1 MFQATGAGM
10 TSIQGWAPR
19 PLYPESG
26 MLLGPSP
33 LLPADVHTH
42 RGGRRQDVR
51 DQGQKPLQDQF
62 QGRAA
67 SLHVASQME
76 GWSHR
81 RKKERRYKY
90 REVGRGPGATR
101 AHFHHGLSDLV
112 GTAVPHTHVGVDPG
126 GSFPLSLRS
135 LPSLPIVRGWY
146 GFPTRTSHT
155 CFAEASRSAA
165 RPWCTGP
172 ASTGSWG
179 EGQGWNVSSRLQ
191 LLGQPRPT
199 TTHAFWLTMFRR
211 STTTDRSL
219 MATAEST
226 DVCANRQCL
235 SEGTGRAQ
243 ALPGHSLRGFVGG

>member
-1 MFQATGAGM
+1 MEPQKEKREKVQIQRSRQRARGNTG
-10 TSIQGWAPR
+10 SFSPW
-19 PLYPESG
+19 PLR
-26 MLLGPSP
+26 LGGDCGA
-33 LLPADVHTH
+33 LHTC
-42 RGGRRQDVR
+42 
-51 DQGQKPLQDQF
+51 
-62 QGRAA
+62 
-67 SLHVASQME
+67 
-76 GWSHR
+76 
-81 RKKERRYKY
+81 
-90 REVGRGPGATR
+90 GRGPW
-101 AHFHHGLSDLV
+101 
-112 GTAVPHTHVGVDPG
+112 

-135 LPSLPIVRGWY
+135 LLPLPIVRGWY

-179 EGQGWNVSSRLQ
+179 EGQGRTVSSRLQ
-191 LLGQPRPT
+191 LLGQPRPTT

-235 SEGTGRAQ
+235 SEGTGRAR
-243 ALPGHSLRGFVGG
+243 ALPGHSLRGFVGGCLQACSSGEECETRCVKRRSITGSS